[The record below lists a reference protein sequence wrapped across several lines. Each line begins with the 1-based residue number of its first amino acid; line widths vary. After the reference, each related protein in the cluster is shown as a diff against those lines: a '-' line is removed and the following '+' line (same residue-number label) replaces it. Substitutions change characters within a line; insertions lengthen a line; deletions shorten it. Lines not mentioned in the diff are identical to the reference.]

1 MSAPADTRP
10 LPRRKGYLLPGAIAL
25 VVLAAIAVV
34 IDVAGLQSRVPRTL
48 NGASTAQQVADA
60 IESQQA
66 LTSPPSV
73 HCPASEPVRAGV
85 VFYCTLDRKGTPRRW
100 VRISEY
106 SDAGD
111 YHLAVVDHPPR

>member
-48 NGASTAQQVADA
+48 NGAATAQQVAQA
-60 IESQQA
+60 IETRQG
-66 LTSPPSV
+66 LTSAPSV
-73 HCPASEPVRAGV
+73 HCPASEPVRAGL
-85 VFYCTLDRKGTPRRW
+85 VFYCTLDREGHARQW

-106 SDAGD
+106 SNAGD
-111 YHLAVVDHPPR
+111 YHVAVLDYRPG